1 MDLPLALLLLLA
13 AVAITGR
20 NVAALSIPA
29 EQEVND
35 PDLDDM
41 EYERDNGGDSLIPQ
55 PMVMR
60 TDFGEPVPTVQIPN
74 KVGEFVTMTRM
85 DVQELQSNATYFEAN
100 KYVQC
105 YLYRA
110 NTTENR
116 YEFHFNGL
124 SSIEQAGF
132 KRGLPTAILVHGW
145 LGSSESV
152 VIDPLAKALLA
163 QENKNVIAV
172 DWEKGASTLLYPIA
186 RYRVPKVAALV
197 AALIDNLVVGHGQ
210 DVNKIGIIGH
220 SLGAHIAGI
229 AAKKVRSGKIGY
241 IVGLDPASPLFRLK
255 KPDDRLSADDAQ
267 YVEIIHT
274 NGKALGFFTNIGQA
288 DYYPNGGVRQPG
300 CGLSFTCSHSR
311 SVDFF
316 KESLKIR
323 NYYAQRCDGLTNLGP
338 SCTTDRTVLGGLVW
352 KSAKPAGVY
361 YIATASNEPFLRS
374 SSGVGDVKPTSMII
388 SLLAL
393 FITLRCRWQN

>member
-1 MDLPLALLLLLA
+1 MKLPLVLLLLA
-13 AVAITGR
+13 ALTR
-20 NVAALSIPA
+20 PNAATT
-29 EQEVND
+29 VDTTD

-41 EYERDNGGDSLIPQ
+41 EYDRDNGVDSLVPV
-55 PMVMR
+55 PVVRR
-60 TDFGEPVPTVQIPN
+60 TDLGEPVPTVQIPN
-74 KVGEFVTMTRM
+74 KEGEFVTMTRM
-85 DVQELQSNATYFEAN
+85 DVRECKSNATYYEAT

-110 NTTENR
+110 NSSEDR

-124 SSIEQAGF
+124 SSIVQAGF
-132 KRGLPTAILVHGW
+132 RRELPTAILVHGW

-172 DWEKGASTLLYPIA
+172 DWEQGASTLLYPVA
-186 RYRVPKVAALV
+186 RYRVPKVATLV
-197 AALIDNLVVGHGQ
+197 ATLIDNLVVGLGQ
-210 DVNKIGIIGH
+210 DINQIGIIGH

-229 AAKKVRSGKIGY
+229 AGKKVRSGKIAY

-255 KPDDRLSADDAQ
+255 KPDERLSSDDAQ

-274 NGKALGFFTNIGQA
+274 NGKALGFFSNIGQA

-300 CGLSFTCSHSR
+300 CGISLTCSHSR
-311 SVDFF
+311 AVDFF
-316 KESLKIR
+316 KESLKAG
-323 NYYAQRCDGLTNLGP
+323 NYYARRCNDLTTLGP
-338 SCTTDRTVLGGLVW
+338 SCAMDRDRTVLGGLVW
-352 KSAKPAGVY
+352 KSSKPAGVY

-374 SSGVGDVKPTSMII
+374 GAAGERESIWLIP
-388 SLLAL
+388 LLVVTVAL
-393 FITLRCRWQN
+393 RWA

>member
-1 MDLPLALLLLLA
+1 MELPFALLLLLA
-13 AVAITGR
+13 AITGL
-20 NVAALSIPA
+20 NVAGSIPA
-29 EQEVND
+29 GQEISD
-35 PDLDDM
+35 QDLDDM
-41 EYERDNGGDSLIPQ
+41 EYDRDNGGDSLIP
-55 PMVMR
+55 PAVVMR
-60 TDFGEPVPTVQIPN
+60 TDLGEPVPTVQIPN
-74 KVGEFVTMTRM
+74 KEGEFVTMTRM
-85 DVQELQSNATYFEAN
+85 DVQECKSNATYYEAT

-110 NTTENR
+110 NATEDR

-124 SSIEQAGF
+124 SSIVQAGF
-132 KRGLPTAILVHGW
+132 KRDLPTAILVHGW

-172 DWEKGASTLLYPIA
+172 DWEQGASTLLYPVA

-197 AALIDNLVVGHGQ
+197 AALIDNLVEGLGQ
-210 DVNKIGIIGH
+210 DINQIGIIGH

-229 AAKKVRSGKIGY
+229 AGKKVRSGKIGY
-241 IVGLDPASPLFRLK
+241 IVGLDPASPLFRLR
-255 KPDDRLSADDAQ
+255 KPAERLSADDAQ

-274 NGKALGFFTNIGQA
+274 NGKALGFFSNIGQA

-300 CGLSFTCSHSR
+300 CGLSLTCSHSR

-323 NYYAQRCDGLTNLGP
+323 NYYAQRCDDLANLGP
-338 SCTTDRTVLGGLVW
+338 SCSTDRSRTVLGGLVW
-352 KSAKPAGVY
+352 KSSKPAGVY
-361 YIATASNEPFLRS
+361 YIATAPNEPFLRS
-374 SSGVGDVKPTSMII
+374 GTGDRKSI
-388 SLLAL
+388 SLIIPLLSL
-393 FITLRCRWQN
+393 FVTLRCRWV

>member
-1 MDLPLALLLLLA
+1 MELGPVLLLLA
-13 AVAITGR
+13 TAYTGL
-20 NVAALSIPA
+20 LSGSTVQGERDGA
-29 EQEVND
+29 EAND
-35 PDLDDM
+35 LDLDDM
-41 EYERDNGGDSLIPQ
+41 EYDRDNGGDSLIPE
-55 PMVMR
+55 PMVVR
-60 TDFGEPVPTVQIPN
+60 SSLGEPLPTVQIPN
-74 KVGEFVTMTRM
+74 KEGEFVTMTRM
-85 DVQELQSNATYFEAN
+85 DVAECKSNATYYEAT

-110 NTTENR
+110 NASEDR

-124 SSIEQAGF
+124 SSIVQAGF
-132 KRGLPTAILVHGW
+132 RRDLPTAILVHGW

-163 QENKNVIAV
+163 QEDKNVIAV
-172 DWEKGASTLLYPIA
+172 DWEQGASTLLYPVA

-197 AALIDNLVVGHGQ
+197 AALIDNLVTGLGQ
-210 DVNKIGIIGH
+210 DINQVGIIGH

-229 AAKKVRSGKIGY
+229 AGKKVRAGKIGY

-255 KPDDRLSADDAQ
+255 KPNDRLTADDAQ

-274 NGKALGFFTNIGQA
+274 NGKALGFFSNIGQA

-300 CGLSFTCSHSR
+300 CGLSLTCSHQR
-311 SVDFF
+311 AVDFF
-316 KESLKIR
+316 KESLNIR

-338 SCTTDRTVLGGLVW
+338 SCSTDRTVLGGLVW
-352 KSAKPAGVY
+352 RKSKPAGVY

-374 SSGVGDVKPTSMII
+374 SGSSAQLRSISWII
-388 SLLAL
+388 AVASVLSAAV
-393 FITLRCRWQN
+393 RWA